1 MGRTGKR
8 LHVVHTKYNLFLF
21 SYLLMGWKFFM
32 LFIQYIFWTY
42 IFRFLE
48 TWPNEPLDI
57 VRIYIYILVL
67 LYYTCTGR
75 RVCYSRFPVKPLQA
89 WSSCTS
95 HTPPEDGSQTSGVHR
110 WHSPAAGS
118 VEDRCTPPSQAHT
131 DEYRSYMLEKK
142 ANNIRHPSIHGS
154 TTWLVGV

>member
-1 MGRTGKR
+1 M
-8 LHVVHTKYNLFLF
+8 
-21 SYLLMGWKFFM
+21 
-32 LFIQYIFWTY
+32 
-42 IFRFLE
+42 
-48 TWPNEPLDI
+48 DI
-57 VRIYIYILVL
+57 VYIYIYIYIYILVL

-95 HTPPEDGSQTSGVHR
+95 HTPPEDGNQTSGVHR

-142 ANNIRHPSIHGS
+142 QTISSSINPSFHHVVGKGVTVHVFVPKILSDRYACVLNKSFHFFRKIRSLMWRDRSLYTHNSNG
-154 TTWLVGV
+154 GA